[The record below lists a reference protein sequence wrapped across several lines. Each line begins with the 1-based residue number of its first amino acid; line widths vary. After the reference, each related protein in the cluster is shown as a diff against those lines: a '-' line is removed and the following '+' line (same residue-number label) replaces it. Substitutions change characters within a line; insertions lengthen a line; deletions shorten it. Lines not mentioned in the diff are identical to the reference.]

1 LDQQSRKGKRVGLA
15 TYAPQKIFKVT
26 ISYEK
31 LTVETNSKG
40 VKKVKSIKVKYKQRM
55 LELVEREIYK
65 QEQRLNSA
73 EVKIRQRQEEQKS
86 LLNELCKLESGE

>member
-1 LDQQSRKGKRVGLA
+1 
-15 TYAPQKIFKVT
+15 
-26 ISYEK
+26 
-31 LTVETNSKG
+31 
-40 VKKVKSIKVKYKQRM
+40 VKSIKVKYKQRM